1 MRLALVIQAVK
12 RPFADCPDITVGA
25 DGRFTLPE
33 HAKERCSGYSCGCA
47 CPDCLDLAKQINERG
62 FSSDGKVKPPS
73 VGRVKFPWEMMAA

>member
-33 HAKERCSGYSCGCA
+33 RTETCSGYSCGCA
-47 CPDCLDLAKQINERG
+47 CSACLDLAKQINERG
-62 FSSDGKVKPPS
+62 FSPDGTVKPPHA
-73 VGRVKFPWEMMAA
+73 GRVKFPWELAA